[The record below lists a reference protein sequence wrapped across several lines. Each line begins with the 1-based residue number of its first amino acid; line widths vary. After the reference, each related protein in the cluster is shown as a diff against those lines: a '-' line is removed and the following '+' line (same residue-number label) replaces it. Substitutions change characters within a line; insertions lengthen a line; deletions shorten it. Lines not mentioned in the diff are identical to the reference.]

1 MCYRFIVVQRFG
13 AAHRVT
19 RANDRGCIRNDE
31 FDDDADVGGLW
42 CVLFGAA
49 VSRSRAT
56 NNQSASVDRGDRRAA
71 CEHAARRELGTSRSA
86 VKCFDSLADGVF
98 HAGPKAFSLAI
109 RSAFYR

>member
-1 MCYRFIVVQRFG
+1 MYSRFIVVQRLR

-19 RANDRGCIRNDE
+19 HANDRGCIRTDE
-31 FDDDADVGGLW
+31 FGDDADVGGLW
-42 CVLFGAA
+42 CLLFGAA

-56 NNQSASVDRGDRRAA
+56 DHQSASVDRGDQRAA

-98 HAGPKAFSLAI
+98 HAGPKAI
-109 RSAFYR
+109 P